1 MKKIIP
7 YLFAVALF
15 FIGGSDVFAYD
26 FAHWK
31 GASIT
36 DFGFRVVDNQWY
48 SRSSNKEFEWLF
60 RPDFPAGNHTLINI
74 YQFGG
79 ILYVGDTT
87 IKKGTA
93 TIQMALGY
101 DSAYTAAQ
109 TCSWIDTFNGYSLE
123 YSSNG
128 ENWTYFELNSFTC
141 TPQDGF
147 VIIGYN
153 LNIPNDLTFNRFSFG
168 IVDDESMTNHMNTLF
183 TAVNIISS
191 EDGTQAIINQNQT
204 IIDQNN
210 TQIQQGQE
218 TNENLEDIKD
228 AITDDSI
235 DVSTGNSFFDDF
247 DVSDN
252 GGISSVVT
260 APLSAIEKMVSG
272 TCSPIKGSYRGKEFS
287 LPCGNTFWSEMPDVK
302 QFLNIVLGGF
312 LCYGILAKLYLLIDR
327 LKDPEDDRV
336 DVMKL

>member
-1 MKKIIP
+1 MKKIFP

-31 GASIT
+31 GAT
-36 DFGFRVVDNQWY
+36 VTNFDFRLIDDQWY
-48 SRSSNKEFEWLF
+48 RRTSNTEFEWLF
-60 RPDFPAGNHTLINI
+60 RPDFPAGDDTLINM

-79 ILYVGDTT
+79 NLYVGEQTL
-87 IKKGTA
+87 KKGTA
-93 TIQMALGY
+93 TIQLALGY
-101 DSAYTAAQ
+101 D
-109 TCSWIDTFNGYSLE
+109 DTFTGSSVCKWFNDFTSKSLE

-128 ENWTYFELNSFTC
+128 NNWLHFDLSSFTC
-141 TPQDGF
+141 NPQEQF

-153 LNIPNDLTFNRFSFG
+153 MTIPSEINFNRVSFG
-168 IVDDESMTNHMNTLF
+168 IINETSIQNRVDTLF
-183 TAVNIISS
+183 TAINIISS

-247 DVSDN
+247 EVSDN